1 MLSDSTLHYAEE
13 MTGALLG
20 VDRLVRQEGGD
31 QDDGLVVVN
40 MDPGRVPTAFAD
52 FEQAESTLLDLKE
65 RAAELPE
72 PDRRRYYD
80 QLCASTLS
88 LLHWRQGRLTFAEQI
103 SGFLHVPPEP
113 VSDAELDQLQR
124 ALHTLLQ
131 EMGYD
136 GALGPAAQAW
146 ETRNRVPP
154 DEIAGTLQGIMD
166 EAWDRTV
173 ERMEIPAPRSD
184 AMQVRTVSGAAFN
197 ARCDYLQRTVEL
209 NIDPIL
215 TYQSLK
221 HLAVHECYPG
231 HYVQFKLRETW
242 YHQGTAAAD
251 GLLSIVNSASSSP
264 FEGIADNGLYVIDWA
279 TTDDDRLSALLGRY
293 RSGLG
298 TAAAW
303 RLHALG
309 WSEPDTELWLR
320 ERALI
325 GGEGWAA
332 NRIRFIRAPQR
343 AALIWSYWW
352 GGLCVQPVWAR
363 QPAERRSAFL
373 QYLYGRMHSPQTV
386 AMFDASTSG
395 QD

>member
-13 MTGALLG
+13 MTGVLLG

-40 MDPGRVPTAFAD
+40 MDPGRIPTEFAN
-52 FEQAESTLLDLKE
+52 FEQAESALQDLKR

-72 PDRRRYYD
+72 PDRQRYYD
-80 QLCASTLS
+80 QLCGSTLS
-88 LLHWRQGRLTFAEQI
+88 LLRWRQGQLTFAEQI

-124 ALHTLLQ
+124 ALYALLQ
-131 EMGYD
+131 KMGYD
-136 GALGPAAQAW
+136 GSLAAAAQAW
-146 ETRNRVPP
+146 EARNRVPP
-154 DEIAGTLQGIMD
+154 DEVAGTLQEIMD

-173 ERMEIPAPRSD
+173 ERMEIPAPKSD

-279 TTDDDRLSALLGRY
+279 TTDDDRLSAMLGRY

-309 WSEPDTELWLR
+309 WSEPDTEEWLR

-332 NRIRFIRAPQR
+332 NRIRFIGAPQR

-352 GGLCVQPVWAR
+352 GGLCVQPVWER
-363 QPAERRSAFL
+363 QPAEHRSAFL

-386 AMFDASTSG
+386 AMFDASAPE

>member
-1 MLSDSTLHYAEE
+1 MLSDNTLSYAEE
-13 MTGALLG
+13 MTAVLLG
-20 VDRLVRQEGGD
+20 VDALVRRDGGD
-31 QDDGLVVVN
+31 ADDGLVVVN
-40 MDPGRVPTAFAD
+40 MDPDRRPTAFRD
-52 FEQAESTLLDLKE
+52 FEHAESMLLDLK
-65 RAAELPE
+65 RRSVDLPE

-80 QLCASTLS
+80 QLCGSTLT
-88 LLHWRQGRLTFAEQI
+88 LLNWRRGHLSFADQI
-103 SGFLHVPPEP
+103 TGFLHVPSEP
-113 VSDAELDQLQR
+113 VGDDQLDRLQHALYEQLR
-124 ALHTLLQ
+124 A
-131 EMGYD
+131 MGYD
-136 GALGPAAQAW
+136 GSLAEAAQAW
-146 ETRNRVPP
+146 EERNRVPA
-154 DEIAGTLQGIMD
+154 DEVAGTLQEIMD

-173 ERMEIPAPRSD
+173 QRMEIPAPKSD
-184 AMQVRTVSGAAFN
+184 GMQVRTVSGVPFN

-209 NIDPIL
+209 NIDPVL
-215 TYQSLK
+215 TRQSLK

-242 YHQGTAAAD
+242 YHKGTAAAD

-279 TTDDDRLSALLGRY
+279 DSDDDRLSALLGRY

-309 WSEPDTELWLR
+309 WSESDTLEWLR
-320 ERALI
+320 TRALI

-352 GGLCVQPVWAR
+352 GGLCVHPVWER
-363 QPAERRSAFL
+363 QTVEQRGAFL
-373 QYLYGRMHSPQTV
+373 KYLYGRMHSPQTI
-386 AMFDASTSG
+386 AMFDASPVG
-395 QD
+395 NN

>member
-1 MLSDSTLHYAEE
+1 MLSDKTLDYAEE
-13 MTGALLG
+13 ITGVLLG
-20 VDRLVRQEGGD
+20 VDQLVRREGGD
-31 QDDGLVVVN
+31 ADDGLVVVN
-40 MDPGRVPTAFAD
+40 MDPGRVPTSYAS
-52 FEQAESTLLDLKE
+52 FEDAEVALSELKR
-65 RAAELPE
+65 RAPDLPE
-72 PDRRRYYD
+72 PDRRRYYE
-80 QLCASTLS
+80 QLCDSTLA
-88 LLHWRQGRLTFAEQI
+88 LLQWRQGRLGFADQI

-113 VSDAELDQLQR
+113 VSDTELERLQGE
-124 ALHTLLQ
+124 LHSLLR

-136 GALGPAAQAW
+136 GSLTAQAQAW

-154 DEIAGTLQGIMD
+154 DEVAGTLQEIMD

-173 ERMEIPAPRSD
+173 QQIEIPAPKSD
-184 AMQVRTVSGAAFN
+184 AMRVRTVSGVPFN

-209 NIDPIL
+209 NIDPVL
-215 TYQSLK
+215 THQSLK

-242 YHQGTAAAD
+242 YRAGTAPAD

-279 TTDDDRLSALLGRY
+279 NTNDDRLSALLGRY

-309 WSEPDTELWLR
+309 WSESDTEYWLQ
-320 ERALI
+320 ERALV
-325 GGEGWAA
+325 GGDGWAA
-332 NRIRFIRAPQR
+332 NRIRFIGAPQR

-352 GGLCVQPVWAR
+352 GGLCVHPVWERQPVAR
-363 QPAERRSAFL
+363 RGEFL
-373 QYLYGRMHSPQTV
+373 RYLYGRMHSPQTV
-386 AMFDASTSG
+386 AMFDTSG
-395 QD
+395 AGQN

>member
-1 MLSDSTLHYAEE
+1 MLSDRTLDYAEDL
-13 MTGALLG
+13 TGMLLG
-20 VDRLVRQEGGD
+20 VDRLVRRDGGD
-31 QDDGLVVVN
+31 DDDGLVVVN
-40 MDPGRVPTAFAD
+40 MDPDRPPTPYAS
-52 FEQAESTLLDLKE
+52 FEDAEAALYELKRRALD
-65 RAAELPE
+65 LPE
-72 PDRRRYYD
+72 PDRRKYYD
-80 QLCASTLS
+80 QVCDSTLT
-88 LLHWRQGRLTFAEQI
+88 LLRWRQGRLGFAEQI
-103 SGFLHVPPEP
+103 SGFLHVPAEP
-113 VSDAELDQLQR
+113 VSDAELERLQR
-124 ALHTLLQ
+124 DLHARLH

-136 GALGPAAQAW
+136 GSLAEQAQAW
-146 ETRNRVPP
+146 EARHRVAP
-154 DEIAGTLQGIMD
+154 DEVAGTLQEIMD

-173 ERMEIPAPRSD
+173 QQIEIPAPKSD
-184 AMQVRTVSGAAFN
+184 GMQVRTVSGVPFN
-197 ARCDYLQRTVEL
+197 ARCDYLHRMVEL
-209 NIDPIL
+209 NIDPVL

-242 YHQGTAAAD
+242 YRAGTAPAD

-279 TTDDDRLSALLGRY
+279 NTEDDRLSALLGRY

-309 WSEPDTELWLR
+309 WSESDTVAWLR
-320 ERALI
+320 ERALV

-352 GGLCVQPVWAR
+352 GGLCVHPVWERQPVEHR
-363 QPAERRSAFL
+363 GAFL
-373 QYLYGRMHSPQTV
+373 RYLYGRMHSPQTV
-386 AMFDASTSG
+386 GMFDPADAG